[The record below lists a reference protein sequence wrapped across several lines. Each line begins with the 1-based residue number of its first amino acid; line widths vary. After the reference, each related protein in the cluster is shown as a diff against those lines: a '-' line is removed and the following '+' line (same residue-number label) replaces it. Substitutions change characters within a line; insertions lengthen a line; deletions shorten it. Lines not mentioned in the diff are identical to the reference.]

1 MTYQVYYFV
10 WLFLQ
15 PGYMRL
21 RAVVWDSHSSLLHT
35 FQFIQQERT
44 SLPFPRV
51 RGSTTPAYCQSCCMQ
66 SPLLNHLPFLEVRT
80 DHHYSHY
87 IDSLPP
93 SQLNSRAD
101 NGSFALVTV
110 PLPVFLC
117 LLPVC
122 LLIFTSHFF
131 SPQPPPVVF
140 SPFKSSARLY
150 IYLSGLGTAWC
161 P

>member
-51 RGSTTPAYCQSCCMQ
+51 RGSTTCILSELLHAKPFAQPLVFPWSQNWSSRQSLHWLT
-66 SPLLNHLPFLEVRT
+66 S
-80 DHHYSHY
+80 
-87 IDSLPP
+87 P

-110 PLPVFLC
+110 PLPLFLC

-140 SPFKSSARLY
+140 SPFKSSDRLY
-150 IYLSGLGTAWC
+150 IYLSDLGTAWC